1 MDDQGYSQAAIE
13 ATRASVGRR
22 FAAILIDSII
32 FVIIYDIIN
41 VIPGSHQLALTDGI
55 GGIIYF
61 LYFIILEATTGA
73 TLGKMALGLRVVK
86 LDGTPIRWPDSLIR
100 NILRI
105 IDFLPIAYL
114 VGAILV
120 WSTSRN
126 QRLGDLAART
136 LVVKKS

>member
-1 MDDQGYSQAAIE
+1 MDYQDYSQTALE
-13 ATRASVGRR
+13 AKGTGVGRR
-22 FAAILIDSII
+22 FVAILIDSIV
-32 FVIIYDIIN
+32 FGIIYAIIN
-41 VIPGSHQLALTDGI
+41 VLLGSKQLALTGGI

-105 IDFLPIAYL
+105 IDVLPTAYL
-114 VGAILV
+114 VGAILI

>member
-1 MDDQGYSQAAIE
+1 MDYQGYSQTAVE
-13 ATRASVGRR
+13 AEGVGVGRR
-22 FAAILIDSII
+22 FVAILLDSIV
-32 FVIIYDIIN
+32 FGIIYAIID
-41 VIPGSHQLALTDGI
+41 VILGSKQLTLTYGI

-61 LYFIILEATTGA
+61 LYFIIMEATTGA

-86 LDGTPIRWPDSLIR
+86 LDGTPIGWPDSLVR

-105 IDFLPIAYL
+105 IDVLQTAYL
-114 VGAILV
+114 VGAILI

>member
-1 MDDQGYSQAAIE
+1 MDYQGYSQTAVE
-13 ATRASVGRR
+13 AEGVGVGRR
-22 FAAILIDSII
+22 FVAILLDSIV
-32 FVIIYDIIN
+32 FGIIYAIID
-41 VIPGSHQLALTDGI
+41 VILGSKQLTLTYGI

-61 LYFIILEATTGA
+61 LYFIIMEATTGA

-86 LDGTPIRWPDSLIR
+86 LDGTPIGWPDSLVR

-105 IDFLPIAYL
+105 IDVLPTAYL
-114 VGAILV
+114 VGAILI